1 MKKTIIVL
9 MLVLLSAVLMISCN
23 NNTNTPDS
31 TPSKTYEVGETIELG
46 TKEGNTVAWLILEI
60 DTEDNTALL
69 ISKDIL
75 ESRQFDS
82 STDKYQNSAIKKYL
96 NQPEQVETFFTNYG
110 LKTDYMVNVD
120 VTSNIEK
127 TEKNTG
133 SDYVFLLSATEY
145 GKYKATIT
153 TAGNSKDWW
162 LRTPSTASSDT
173 HTAKTV
179 VTNGSTSGDTVS
191 YKLGIRPAFWYKL
204 K

>member
-82 STDKYQNSAIKKYL
+82 STDRYQNSAIKKRL
-96 NQPEQVETFFTNYG
+96 HV
-110 LKTDYMVNVD
+110 
-120 VTSNIEK
+120 
-127 TEKNTG
+127 
-133 SDYVFLLSATEY
+133 
-145 GKYKATIT
+145 
-153 TAGNSKDWW
+153 
-162 LRTPSTASSDT
+162 
-173 HTAKTV
+173 
-179 VTNGSTSGDTVS
+179 
-191 YKLGIRPAFWYKL
+191 
-204 K
+204 